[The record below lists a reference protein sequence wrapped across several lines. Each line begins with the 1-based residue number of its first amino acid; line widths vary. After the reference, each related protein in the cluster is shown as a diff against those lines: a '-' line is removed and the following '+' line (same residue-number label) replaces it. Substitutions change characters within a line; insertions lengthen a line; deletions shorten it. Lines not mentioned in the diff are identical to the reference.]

1 MCPPRRNGRFAGTP
15 EAAWH
20 PWYSHLSTFPLWQA
34 GLRLPQGR
42 RSHCTCRAA
51 AAMKASRLLGESK
64 AERQQFGRK

>member
-15 EAAWH
+15 KATRH
-20 PWYSHLSTFPLWQA
+20 PQCSHLSTFPLWQA
-34 GLRLPQGR
+34 GLRPLQGHRSRCTR
-42 RSHCTCRAA
+42 RVA